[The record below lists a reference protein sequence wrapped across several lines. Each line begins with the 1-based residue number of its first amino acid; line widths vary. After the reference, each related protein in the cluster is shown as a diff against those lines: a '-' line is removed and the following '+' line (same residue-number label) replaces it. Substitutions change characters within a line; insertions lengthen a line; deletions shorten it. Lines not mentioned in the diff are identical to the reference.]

1 MTGAPLIRCVYYA
14 APNRVWLPMGVI
26 QGIHGGWGNASPLSR
41 KGERGVGLQV
51 GFRVL
56 GENRAGDALQ
66 VDVYAVGE
74 VLEAFG
80 QVGQPRAGGV
90 QVGGVDLCQVAQTD
104 HLGAVAGA
112 GDDGLDLVRG
122 AIPALVD
129 QDEALLEAAPADLV
143 Q

>member
-26 QGIHGGWGNASPLSR
+26 KGIHGDGDTFPLSR
-41 KGERGVGLQV
+41 KGRARVGLRV

-56 GENRAGDALQ
+56 GEGRAGDALQ
-66 VDVYAVGE
+66 VDVYAVVE
-74 VLEAFG
+74 VLEALG

-122 AIPALVD
+122 EVLALVD
-129 QDEALLEAAPADLV
+129 QDEALLETAPADVV